1 MSDEKKTGRRKPGGS
16 DPLEQTK
23 KLDSA
28 AVNAANET
36 ADNGGAAVKPEAGPS
51 AQNAPAPRRNRY
63 ADKMNKGK
71 KKLNKKARIAIAAGL
86 VVIAAAAGVF
96 FVRHARQTD
105 TGDTTIQT
113 AEATR
118 GTLETYVEGSGTTS
132 AISMLPRRSP
142 AGLWRRPIQTAMR
155 RPTVSASRS
164 ARVRRSAAW

>member
-1 MSDEKKTGRRKPGGS
+1 MSDEKKTDRRKPGGPE
-16 DPLEQTK
+16 PLEQTK

-51 AQNAPAPRRNRY
+51 AQNAPAPKRNRY

-86 VVIAAAAGVF
+86 VVVAAAAGVF

-105 TGDTTIQT
+105 TAARRIP
-113 AEATR
+113 
-118 GTLETYVEGSGTTS
+118 SG
-132 AISMLPRRSP
+132 
-142 AGLWRRPIQTAMR
+142 
-155 RPTVSASRS
+155 
-164 ARVRRSAAW
+164 

>member
-1 MSDEKKTGRRKPGGS
+1 MSEEKKTDRRKPGGS
-16 DPLEQTK
+16 EQLEQTK

-86 VVIAAAAGVF
+86 VVIAAAAGIF
-96 FVRHARQTD
+96 RQTRAAD
-105 TGDTTIQT
+105 RYRRYHDPDGRGD
-113 AEATR
+113 
-118 GTLETYVEGSGTTS
+118 
-132 AISMLPRRSP
+132 
-142 AGLWRRPIQTAMR
+142 
-155 RPTVSASRS
+155 
-164 ARVRRSAAW
+164 ARNA